1 MSGATK
7 PTISP
12 QARPVA
18 GVGDGVGYSGSPT
31 ASRAA
36 SEVARPV
43 DWTLVC
49 RWLRARM
56 AAPAARWLDRMVADK
71 TASGG
76 ELKAFLQQ
84 ALTRSDYVQFESV
97 LDEWSAARGK
107 ARGGANDEEWRRWIL

>member
-71 TASGG
+71 TASPD
-76 ELKAFLQQ
+76 ELRLFLRE
-84 ALTRSDYVQFESV
+84 ALRPADYAEFEST
-97 LDEWSAARGK
+97 LADWSARRGNVQ
-107 ARGGANDEEWRRWIL
+107 RDDESWRKWIL